1 MKTKVSK
8 NKILKRIDKSRLLA
22 FNNDKLLV
30 LEKVG
35 HKRKYSLAGGIRK
48 KKETD
53 YESLLRETYEE
64 IGVQL
69 DNEDLVYFISRKS
82 TTRDHEEVNKHYFIT
97 TLKID
102 DIKILE
108 DHKFKTA
115 SWTHWYDALDYL
127 DKDDRFAVELYF
139 GQFNKNIT

>member
-1 MKTKVSK
+1 M
-8 NKILKRIDKSRLLA
+8 DKSRLLA

-35 HKRKYSLAGGIRK
+35 KKRKYSLAGGIKK

-53 YESLLRETYEE
+53 YESLIRETSEE

-69 DNEDLVYFISRKS
+69 KKEELTYFISRKGS
-82 TTRDHEEVNKHYFIT
+82 NKDNVEIMKHYFVS
-97 TLKID
+97 TLMID

-108 DHKFKTA
+108 DHKFKAA
-115 SWTHWYDALDYL
+115 SWVYWYDALDYL
-127 DKDDRFAVELYF
+127 DKDDRFVVKLYF
-139 GQFNKNIT
+139 GQFNKKVN